1 MFLIDVREFTVAKV
15 KKMRYVDEQTWFP
28 EQRDRDADPFFH
40 TLLQES
46 FYSWYVQLGIMM
58 SEHKMLH

>member
-28 EQRDRDADPFFH
+28 QLREIHANPFFH
-40 TLLQES
+40 TL
-46 FYSWYVQLGIMM
+46 V
-58 SEHKMLH
+58 